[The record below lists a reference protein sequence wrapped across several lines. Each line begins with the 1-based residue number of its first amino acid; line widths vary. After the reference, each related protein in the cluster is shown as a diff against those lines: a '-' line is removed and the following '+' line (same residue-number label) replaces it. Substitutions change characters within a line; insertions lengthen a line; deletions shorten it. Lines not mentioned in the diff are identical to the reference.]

1 MPLLQLGFLSGLSGH
16 MPASLTHLSHLAYL
30 DLAGNMLTGAL
41 PASLPASMV
50 DLRLSENA
58 LTGTIPSSYGAQ
70 AAKPTSNRHVS
81 Q

>member
-1 MPLLQLGFLSGLSGH
+1 MLTILLSLGLQLGFMSGLSGRL
-16 MPASLTHLSHLAYL
+16 PESLGRLSRLAYL

-58 LTGTIPSSYGAQ
+58 LTGSIPSSYGAQ
-70 AAKPTSNRHVS
+70 PS
-81 Q
+81 